1 MKGPSVRIG
10 INSQVL
16 GIGVRHGFSTYL
28 DNVLRALRAR
38 HGAHQF
44 VEWACESGPHWRL
57 PDQLWWDQALVPW
70 RAFQDHVDLVH
81 VPAFSGPVV
90 RTCPLVL
97 TVHDLLYTRY
107 PEWLPTRRA
116 RWYWRQWIPFTA
128 RRATAV
134 IVPSMAT
141 RNDVVELAGVP
152 PERVSVVPEA
162 LAPQFGTVP
171 PVQEVEAYRIGKGW
185 TDPYLLYVGS
195 IDRRKDW
202 RGLVQAFALLRAA
215 GHAVRLVIAGTVSRQ
230 RAKPLLQE
238 IARSA
243 AGREIT
249 LTGYVPDEELPLL
262 YAGASLFV
270 YPSWWEGFGL
280 PPLEAMAMGV
290 PVITYRRA
298 SLPEVVGDA
307 AVLIEEPFSPE
318 ALAEAMRRLLID
330 DAWRQ
335 TLMARGYRRATHFSW
350 DMAADQTMAVYK
362 RCLAA

>member
-1 MKGPSVRIG
+1 
-10 INSQVL
+10 
-16 GIGVRHGFSTYL
+16 
-28 DNVLRALRAR
+28 
-38 HGAHQF
+38 
-44 VEWACESGPHWRL
+44 
-57 PDQLWWDQALVPW
+57 
-70 RAFQDHVDLVH
+70 
-81 VPAFSGPVV
+81 
-90 RTCPLVL
+90 
-97 TVHDLLYTRY
+97 
-107 PEWLPTRRA
+107 
-116 RWYWRQWIPFTA
+116 
-128 RRATAV
+128 
-134 IVPSMAT
+134 
-141 RNDVVELAGVP
+141 
-152 PERVSVVPEA
+152 VPEA